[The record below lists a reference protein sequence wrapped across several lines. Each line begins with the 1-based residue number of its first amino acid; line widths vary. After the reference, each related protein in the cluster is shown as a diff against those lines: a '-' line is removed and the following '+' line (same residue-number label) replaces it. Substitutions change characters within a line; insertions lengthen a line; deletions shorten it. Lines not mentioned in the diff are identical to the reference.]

1 MCANG
6 RTDFNPIDFLEK
18 DWGEYFEQLRIWKIV
33 NEEEFL
39 KTRPHVSKPK
49 RHLKSKIIVIN

>member
-6 RTDFNPIDFLEK
+6 RADFNPIDFLEK

-39 KTRPHVSKPK
+39 KTRPHLRKPK
-49 RHLKSKIIVIN
+49 RHLK